1 MDASVFWKAFI
12 KERINFSRIADKEE
26 IMLSIVVRLL
36 FQQNKILLTW
46 QVWAYQ

>member
-1 MDASVFWKAFI
+1 M

-26 IMLSIVVRLL
+26 IGLSFVVRLL

-46 QVWAYQ
+46 QSWAYQ